1 MGTSASFALAR
12 KITACIIAALLSL
25 ALVPASALAEDGRS
39 GAEGSEGAFGSEVPT
54 SPQPPSDPSTE
65 ASSSDVT
72 LSGAAEG
79 GEVEGSNEKPLTLAS
94 GLVGAPSNFIN
105 SDVALDGEPVIGS
118 FTVDGLT
125 YAVTDESTVE
135 LVGVAPSVILSG
147 GSEAAGVEESNSN
160 QASEAGVANL
170 ALPETIT
177 YEGATHTLA
186 SIAPYAFYL
195 SGVTDVTLPASIS
208 DVDDRAFRSSDV
220 ANVAVADS
228 SPTYTSF
235 DGALYSADKT
245 RLLLIP
251 EGRVGAVLLPREAEV
266 ADPGKFSH
274 CSLVDAISVEDGA
287 AFASENGLLYS
298 SDLTTLLRV
307 PAGATDITIREGCTT
322 IAAGALEAC
331 AKLTTINAPATIA
344 SISPDIFHAIPTV
357 SLPAASVIL
366 SEGTEDPEVEESNES
381 HASEAGAQLTAMVAL
396 SSADDDLPEAESSDI
411 VVALPEGAI
420 EDPWKSL
427 GFTTSVATGASLEK
441 AALLKADSLRDYP
454 VYSPSGSVYYYYQ
467 NGGGSTGF
475 WPNGISLFTVYHVAL
490 QSGKVYASFD
500 ASGATLHDRWYGVST
515 SGGVQSA
522 VVRDSKDGR
531 VLLTVNGTRQACP
544 VGDIC
549 LNGFRPTWTVTW
561 DANGGSCDVQTSTPF
576 KGESAVAP
584 EPKRDGYVFR
594 GWYDSLEGGN
604 RVCGAGEDTPAITAE
619 CTLYAQWTLAY
630 DLTLPICDPAE
641 VTFKVDATTGEVSAV
656 GDTANEDGIHH
667 DGTIASS
674 MAVPVAL
681 SSVSLE
687 ALKKDD
693 GTYGLA
699 SIFPGDDPLGKA
711 KLTMKAKDAEASVA
725 FGKTET
731 AVSDFVVPSVDE
743 GGKLSVSYGLEL
755 VEGVGPADIASDTG
769 EKAVPVGK
777 LTYTA
782 DVIGGIASVHDFFT
796 LDDGQSGR
804 VLGAELI
811 KGDAEHIA
819 ALHGTDAL
827 ASDSTYLKYKGWL
840 EQDHRFYA
848 KWEDGNLYEV
858 RIIGINHDDKADGT
872 GKAGLTFQ
880 FVERLAPHDT
890 DKHGINQGYRMMG
903 STSVV
908 GKYGWGRSE
917 LRARMNPNDDPL
929 VSAFTVEVGTDD
941 NAIWNLVPSK
951 KDGRQCLGDVMVPV
965 KKRYYAAA
973 AGGTI
978 TANDKMFLASVAEHI
993 GTTFSDGKVYG
1004 TLNSEGSQYEFW
1016 AQPESASEMHKTY
1029 GKWTRSHYPNLTY
1042 YASTGVINSVQF
1054 SHPDANVSFAVVP
1067 CFCL

>member
-1 MGTSASFALAR
+1 LFVEVKTFQWAAMYGERNFHLWDMSTGGSGTGWVFSFDPYDAAYADVASATSSSRTLAFGTEYANPVDGER
-12 KITACIIAALLSL
+12 ISL
-25 ALVPASALAEDGRS
+25 APGHSYLPITLDAQDADDPGSENAVVRS
-39 GAEGSEGAFGSEVPT
+39 GRYLP
-54 SPQPPSDPSTE
+54 
-65 ASSSDVT
+65 
-72 LSGAAEG
+72 
-79 GEVEGSNEKPLTLAS
+79 PLTLPTRLGYEFDGYYGHPKGKGTRYYRMDPVTRKGTYDSAY
-94 GLVGAPSNFIN
+94 GLSVGSTLYANWIPISYTIAF
-105 SDVALDGEPVIGS
+105 SSDGEGAGAVEDIAA
-118 FTVDGLT
+118 T
-125 YAVTDESTVE
+125 YDVE
-135 LVGVAPSVILSG
+135 Y
-147 GSEAAGVEESNSN
+147 
-160 QASEAGVANL
+160 
-170 ALPETIT
+170 ALPVPVRP
-177 YEGATHTLA
+177 G
-186 SIAPYAFYL
+186 YAFMGWDTQADGKGTRYQV
-195 SGVTDVTLPASIS
+195 GDV
-208 DVDDRAFRSSDV
+208 VK
-220 ANVAVADS
+220 N
-228 SPTYTSF
+228 
-235 DGALYSADKT
+235 
-245 RLLLIP
+245 
-251 EGRVGAVLLPREAEV
+251 
-266 ADPGKFSH
+266 
-274 CSLVDAISVEDGA
+274 
-287 AFASENGLLYS
+287 
-298 SDLTTLLRV
+298 LTTE
-307 PAGATDITIREGCTT
+307 AGATV
-322 IAAGALEAC
+322 
-331 AKLTTINAPATIA
+331 P
-344 SISPDIFHAIPTV
+344 
-357 SLPAASVIL
+357 
-366 SEGTEDPEVEESNES
+366 
-381 HASEAGAQLTAMVAL
+381 
-396 SSADDDLPEAESSDI
+396 
-411 VVALPEGAI
+411 
-420 EDPWKSL
+420 
-427 GFTTSVATGASLEK
+427 
-441 AALLKADSLRDYP
+441 
-454 VYSPSGSVYYYYQ
+454 
-467 NGGGSTGF
+467 
-475 WPNGISLFTVYHVAL
+475 
-490 QSGKVYASFD
+490 
-500 ASGATLHDRWYGVST
+500 
-515 SGGVQSA
+515 
-522 VVRDSKDGR
+522 
-531 VLLTVNGTRQACP
+531 
-544 VGDIC
+544 
-549 LNGFRPTWTVTW
+549 
-561 DANGGSCDVQTSTPF
+561 
-576 KGESAVAP
+576 
-584 EPKRDGYVFR
+584 
-594 GWYDSLEGGN
+594 
-604 RVCGAGEDTPAITAE
+604 
-619 CTLYAQWTLAY
+619 LYAQWTLSY

-656 GDTANEDGIHH
+656 GATANEDGIHH
-667 DGTIASS
+667 DGAVASS

-711 KLTMKAKDAEASVA
+711 RLTMKAKDAEASVA

-731 AVSDFVVPSVDE
+731 AVADFVVPSVDE

-755 VEGVGPADIASDTG
+755 SEGVGPADIASDTG

-796 LDDGQSGR
+796 LDDGRSGR

-811 KGDAEHIA
+811 KRDAEHIA
-819 ALHGTDAL
+819 ALHGTDAFD
-827 ASDSTYLKYKGWL
+827 SDSTYLKYKGWL

-848 KWEDGNLYEV
+848 KWQDGNLYEV

-941 NAIWNLVPSK
+941 NAIWNLVPSQ